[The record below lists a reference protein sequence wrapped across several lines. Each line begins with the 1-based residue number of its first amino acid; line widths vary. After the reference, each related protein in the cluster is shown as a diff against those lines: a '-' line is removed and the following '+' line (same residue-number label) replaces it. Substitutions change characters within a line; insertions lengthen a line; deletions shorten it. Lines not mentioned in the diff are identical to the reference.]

1 VLVPL
6 RRLKTISPHDEIK
19 RDRDRN
25 RGAKSGQDRFDYV
38 AHLFS
43 ISANAFSR
51 ILFSANPRKMT
62 FAPGSASYFG
72 FQ

>member
-25 RGAKSGQDRFDYV
+25 RGAKSGRDRFDYV

-62 FAPGSASYFG
+62 FSPGSASYFG